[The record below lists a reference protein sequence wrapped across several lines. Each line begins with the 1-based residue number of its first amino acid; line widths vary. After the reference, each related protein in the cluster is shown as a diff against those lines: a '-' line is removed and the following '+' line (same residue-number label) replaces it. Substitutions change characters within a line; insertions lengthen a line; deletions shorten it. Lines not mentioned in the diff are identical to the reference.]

1 MIKQQKF
8 QTKIGKKDL
17 IIEVG
22 KLAGQANGAVTV
34 QYGDTMILATA
45 VIGKEQRE
53 GVSYMPL
60 MVDYEEKFYAAGK
73 IKGSRWV
80 KREGR
85 PSDEAIL
92 TARLVDRCIRPL
104 FDQRLRRDVQ
114 VIVTVF
120 SIDKDNDPDVPAI
133 IGASL
138 ALAISDIPW
147 RGPIGAC
154 RIGVSD
160 KKVILNPCYE
170 TRENLDLDLVITGQG
185 DKINMLEGQ
194 SREISE
200 DYVFKAC
207 ETGLKYIKELI
218 DFQDK
223 IVKKIN
229 PKKQEIVFQELE
241 PNIKNSINKFLKNR
255 LENALLQ
262 PSKQEYEQAMH
273 ELKQELHQHLTQEF
287 PNFDKNL
294 VNELLD
300 KKTDQK
306 LHDLALKEKKRPD
319 GRKPDQIRP
328 ITTEV
333 GLLPR
338 THGSGLFTRGNTQ
351 IISIITLGAP
361 GMEQFIDTME
371 MEGKKRFM
379 HHYNFPPYSV
389 GEVMPLRG
397 PGRRDIGHGALAEK
411 ALLPVIPQKDGFPYT
426 IRVVSE
432 TLSSNGSSSMGSVCA
447 SSLAL
452 MDAGIP
458 IKAPVSGIAM
468 GIMTD
473 EKTGDY
479 IILTDIQGPEDHH
492 GDMDFKAAGTKEG
505 LTALQMDVKNNGI
518 TLDILKD
525 VLEQSHTARMDILDK
540 MAQTLET
547 PRLELSP
554 LAPRVYTL
562 KINPDKIRDVIGPG
576 GKMINQIIDT
586 TGVEIDI
593 EDDGTVMITAGDEKG
608 AKEAIEWV
616 KNLTRELKSGEIFKG
631 KVVKIMDFGAFVEV
645 LPGQDGLVHI
655 SELAPNRVEK
665 VEDVVRVGDLVDV
678 RVKNVD
684 DQGRVNL
691 TMRDVG
697 KKQVV

>member
-1 MIKQQKF
+1 MIKKSQKF

-45 VIGKEQRE
+45 VISKEERE
-53 GVSYMPL
+53 GVNYLPL

-73 IKGSRWV
+73 IKGSRWI

-114 VIVTVF
+114 VIITVF

-147 RGPIGAC
+147 KGPIGAC
-154 RIGVSD
+154 RIGIANN
-160 KKVILNPCYE
+160 KVILNPCYY
-170 TRENLDLDLVITGQG
+170 TRKNIDLDLVVTGQG

-194 SREISE
+194 ATETTE
-200 DYVFKAC
+200 DHVFKAC

-223 IVKKIN
+223 IIKKTGQ
-229 PKKQEIVFQELE
+229 KKQEIAFEQLK
-241 PNIKNSINKFLKNR
+241 PNIKNSINKFLKNK
-255 LENALLQ
+255 LQNALIQ
-262 PSKQEYEQAMH
+262 PSKQEYEQAIEDLNNDLYEH
-273 ELKQELHQHLTQEF
+273 INQEF
-287 PNFDKNL
+287 PQTDKSLINAFL
-294 VNELLD
+294 DQEID
-300 KKTDQK
+300 KK
-306 LHDLALKEKKRPD
+306 LHKIVLTEKKRSD

-328 ITTEV
+328 ISTEA

-371 MEGKKRFM
+371 TEGRKRFM

-389 GEVMPLRG
+389 GEVRPLRG

-426 IRVVSE
+426 IRIVSE

-473 EKTGDY
+473 KKTGEY
-479 IILTDIQGPEDHH
+479 VILTDIQGPEDHH
-492 GDMDFKAAGTKEG
+492 GDMDFKAAGTRDG
-505 LTALQMDVKNNGI
+505 ITALQMDVKNNGI
-518 TLDILKD
+518 TLDILKH

-540 MAQTLET
+540 MAQTIEG
-547 PRLELSP
+547 PRAELSP
-554 LAPRVYTL
+554 YAPRVHAI
-562 KINPDKIRDVIGPG
+562 KINPDRIRDVIGPG
-576 GKMINQIIDT
+576 GKMINEIIAV
-586 TGVEIDI
+586 TGADIDI
-593 EDDGTVMITAGDEKG
+593 EDDGTVMITAIDEQG
-608 AKEAIEWV
+608 ANKAIEWI
-616 KNLTRELKSGEIFKG
+616 KNLTKELKPGEIFKG

-655 SELAPNRVEK
+655 SELSPNRVEK
-665 VEDVVRVGDLVDV
+665 VEDVVKLGDVVDV
-678 RVKNVD
+678 KVKRID
-684 DQGRVNL
+684 EQGRVNL

-697 KKQVV
+697 KKLT